1 MRADQSGLCRWLGY
15 DFGMNERRHSWL
27 LQAIVFVG
35 GMSSIGIE
43 LSASRLIAPY
53 FGDSTF
59 IWANLIGLTM
69 LYLAIGYRLGGRVA
83 DRRPDPGLLFT
94 LTALAGLAVAMIPV
108 ISKPILRVSMSAF
121 ETVSIGA
128 FYGSLL
134 TVLLLFAVPMTLFGF
149 VSPFVIRL
157 LVDDV
162 SSTGQTA
169 GGVYSLG
176 TIGSIA
182 GSFLPVLV
190 LIPLVG
196 TARTFYIL
204 AGLLVGLSLIGIWSL
219 RGARQ
224 AAPAVLLA
232 LLVGTMIAVL
242 DDGTIKPPYRGEL
255 IYETESSYNYIQV
268 LQEGDRTLLAL
279 NEGQAIHSIYDPTTL
294 TTGGPWDYFTL
305 GPLFAENYDQ
315 AAVRSALIVGLAG
328 GTAARELA
336 VAYPGIVIDGVE
348 IDGTIAD
355 LGYEYFGLGDVPN
368 LTTHIEDGRWYLERT
383 DGRYD
388 IIAVDAYHQPYIPFQ
403 LTTVEFFE
411 LVRDHLQ
418 PNGAAVIN
426 VGRTATDFRLID
438 VISSTMREVFP
449 YVYAVDVERF
459 HNTMLIGM
467 MEPAS
472 IDAFRTHA
480 AAAESG
486 GLVEYI
492 AGRAL
497 ETGTIR
503 EGPAGGRVFT
513 DDHAPIEFYTDLV
526 ILEAA
531 REGD

>member
-1 MRADQSGLCRWLGY
+1 MKD
-15 DFGMNERRHSWL
+15 RRRSVL
-27 LQAIVFVG
+27 IKAIVFVG

-69 LYLAIGYRLGGRVA
+69 LYLAIGYRFGGRVA
-83 DRRPDPGLLFT
+83 DRRPDPVLLFT
-94 LTALAGLAVAMIPV
+94 LTAVAGLAVAMIPI
-108 ISKPILRVSMSAF
+108 ISKPILRISMSAF
-121 ETVSIGA
+121 DSVSVGA

-134 TVLLLFAVPMTLFGF
+134 AVLILFAVPMTLFGF
-149 VSPFVIRL
+149 VSPFAIRL
-157 LVDDV
+157 TVDDV
-162 SSTGQTA
+162 DSSGSTSGSIYA
-169 GGVYSLG
+169 LG

-182 GSFLPVLV
+182 GSFLPVLI

-196 TARTFYIL
+196 TAKTFYIM
-204 AGLLVGLSLIGIWSL
+204 AGLLVSLSIIGLWTLT
-219 RGARQ
+219 GARRTAPVI
-224 AAPAVLLA
+224 AATLAVIA
-232 LLVGTMIAVL
+232 FVGFL
-242 DDGTIKPPYRGEL
+242 DDGSIKPPYRGEL
-255 IYETESSYNYIQV
+255 VYETESMYNYIQI
-268 LQEGDRTLLAL
+268 LQEGNRTLLAL

-305 GPLFAENYDQ
+305 GPLFAENFDQ
-315 AAVRSALIVGLAG
+315 GDVDSALIVGLAG
-328 GTAARELA
+328 GTAARELS

-348 IDGTIAD
+348 IDQKIAD
-355 LGYEYFGLGDVPN
+355 LGFEYFGLEDVPL
-368 LTTHIEDGRWYLERT
+368 LTTYVEDGRWFLERT

-388 IIAVDAYHQPYIPFQ
+388 IVAVDAYHQPYIPFQ

-411 LVRDHLQ
+411 LVRDHMT

-426 VGRTATDFRLID
+426 VGRTATDFRLIE

-472 IDAFRTHA
+472 IEAFERHA
-480 AAAESG
+480 TAAEPDGLIAYVASVAIESG
-486 GLVEYI
+486 NV
-492 AGRAL
+492 RP
-497 ETGTIR
+497 
-503 EGPAGGRVFT
+503 GPSGGRVFT